1 MRVIVANAKSGSNRQ
16 AKAYA
21 EWTRRQG
28 GIGLH
33 CEAHNMRPEFIKQ
46 GLNTFTGDA
55 TATQAESFKGPREN
69 VVTLPAHVT
78 VESSRTVKLSPFV
91 SKRNAADRW
100 CQEVR
105 AVIGTGEDAR
115 KVALFAVHANAAIY
129 DRLRRRTKT
138 TPGARA
144 WLKGLD
150 VLGDLIEAAKTEG
163 YDVVVGGD
171 FNYREGY
178 RGDAN
183 PRHLF
188 GRLGLTWRSDELM
201 WLAWTP
207 GYAVVEYRALPKPPG
222 SDHIAIRV
230 DLTPTADLPPQGEEL
245 PVPVDPALVE
255 KANAL
260 TTQARAAWKA
270 AGYPATAY
278 RIWQAQT
285 ETNQQALRRG

>member
-1 MRVIVANAKSGSNRQ
+1 
-16 AKAYA
+16 
-21 EWTRRQG
+21 
-28 GIGLH
+28 
-33 CEAHNMRPEFIKQ
+33 MRPEFVAA
-46 GLNTFTGDA
+46 GLAVHMGSDEPGG
-55 TATQAESFKGPREN
+55 QSYKGPREN

-78 VESSRTVKLSPFV
+78 VEASRTVKLSPFV

-138 TPGARA
+138 TPGAKA

-150 VLGDLIEAAKTEG
+150 VLGDLIEAAKAEG
-163 YDVVVGGD
+163 YDIVVGGD

-207 GYAVVEYRALPKPPG
+207 GYAVVDYKALPKPPG

-230 DLTPTADLPPQGEEL
+230 DLTPTADLPPQVEDTIE
-245 PVPVDPALVE
+245 PPVDPALVE

-260 TTQARAAWKA
+260 TTQARAAWRA

-285 ETNQQALRRG
+285 ETNQQALRRR